1 MRNLFAFL
9 TGQPLIATKAVDTNF
24 KIMLQIASLLE
35 NHEFTSPDGSTYG
48 DAASAAFT
56 FYISELRLDA
66 IANNPTKIIEALILS
81 ERLRSASLHELAYA
95 HAVGLY
101 SSLQRSNPGL
111 FAQISTLT
119 KNRLERSSLDLAQ
132 RQKNADQF
140 LKAFE
145 FPSLF
150 AGIADSNTAEEAK
163 FVHWNKWKSEYSS
176 FRKAVLG
183 YYKDLYG
190 SWPPKASS
198 KKNSLDSSGLNR
210 VVLKQLYSDLCSLY
224 DFLVDRESLTTRGV
238 NASEDT
244 DNPNIDKHSAAL
256 RKLLAEF
263 DHASPPV
270 LPPIPFDIPR
280 IPTIA
285 TVEPQ
290 FPYLAPK
297 DQYKLAHRALKSHE
311 TLLLLAKSHNLPPAG
326 AASPTTAFLTFFQT
340 HEQAEARRKNAVE
353 LADLRYGIWIF
364 LYSVIQSLP
373 LLVIDIPCI
382 PKQGCAGVEY
392 FLNMSPPGSH
402 PWISPTEAAWDLYQS
417 PTGGIISLPASVVN
431 NSADAIFRRSHC
443 WVQAEKWIKDLP
455 RDDEGKDPER
465 GGMRGERIAND
476 LKEELG
482 LGWNSAMS
490 PLEPPPSFF
499 ASGGSRPGSR
509 EGRGSL
515 GGIST
520 GSRSASPRS
529 ARNSMIFLEKV
540 EGRAASAGG
549 SSVGSMPERW
559 DAPGEE
565 GERSAGTGTPTGT
578 LQTAGGSGSVT
589 FDEILGSMAL
599 EEGKES
605 GKGGKKKKGRK

>member
-9 TGQPLIATKAVDTNF
+9 TVQPLIATKTVNTNF

-163 FVHWNKWKSEYSS
+163 FVHWNKWKSEYFS

-244 DNPNIDKHSAAL
+244 DNPNIDKHSTAL

-290 FPYLAPK
+290 FPFLAPK
-297 DQYKLAHRALKSHE
+297 DQHKLAHRALKSHE
-311 TLLLLAKSHNLPPAG
+311 TLLLLAKSHNLPPT
-326 AASPTTAFLTFFQT
+326 SDPTTAFLTFFQA
-340 HEQAEARRKNAVE
+340 HEQADARRKNAAE
-353 LADLRYGIWIF
+353 LADLRYGVWIF
-364 LYSVIQSLP
+364 LYSVIQTLP
-373 LLVIDIPCI
+373 LLVIDIPFI
-382 PKQGCAGVEY
+382 QNAARECAGVEY
-392 FLNMSPPGSH
+392 FLNMSPPGPA
-402 PWISPTEAAWDLYQS
+402 PWIPANEASRAWDLYQS

-443 WVQAEKWIKDLP
+443 WVQAEKWIGNLP
-455 RDDEGKDPER
+455 LVSEGKDPEPQ
-465 GGMRGERIAND
+465 GARIAND
-476 LKEELG
+476 LSGELG
-482 LGWNSAMS
+482 LHSAMS

-499 ASGGSRPGSR
+499 AGGGHQRPGSR

-520 GSRSASPRS
+520 SSRSASPRS
-529 ARNSMIFLEKV
+529 ARNSMVFLERV

-549 SSVGSMPERW
+549 SEVGSMSERW
-559 DAPGEE
+559 DAGEE
-565 GERSAGTGTPTGT
+565 VERSAGTPQT
-578 LQTAGGSGSVT
+578 QTAGGSGSVT